1 MKLIFVNRFFHP
13 DHSATSQLLS
23 DLTFA
28 LAGQGHEVTV
38 ITSRLRYDDPSVQLP
53 ARDFINGVRVERV
66 RTTRFGRRTMTG
78 RAIDYLSF
86 YGAAALALVAAARRG
101 SVIIAKT
108 DPPMLSVMAAPIAMV
123 RGAVLVN
130 WHQDVFPEVMQAL
143 GLMRGRG
150 GRLLLGLL
158 RWLRNRSL
166 RRAAVNIAL
175 GPAMARHL
183 IDEGAPPETI
193 RIMPNWADGAL
204 IRPVARTDN
213 ALRRT
218 WGYEDQFVVGYSGNL
233 GRAHE
238 IDTFVDA
245 IALVQAKAAAQTG
258 DDAVLAGRIR
268 WLFIGGGAQMQAMRE
283 AVAARGLGDVRFQ
296 DYQPRERL
304 AESLSLPDLHLISL
318 RPDMEGLIVPSKYY
332 GIAAAGRPAL
342 MIGAADG
349 DIGNLLGE
357 TGTGRVIAEGDAA
370 GLADAVIAFARDPE
384 ATARQG
390 EAARALFEARFAL
403 PHALERW
410 RAMLASLPGADKGSA
425 G

>member
-23 DLTFA
+23 DLAFA

-38 ITSRLRYDDPSVQLP
+38 ITSRLRYDDPAVQLP
-53 ARDFINGVRVERV
+53 ARDIVNGVRVERV
-66 RTTRFGRRTMTG
+66 RTTGFGRRTLAG

-166 RRAAVNIAL
+166 RRAAVNIVL

-183 IDEGAPPETI
+183 IGEGAPPEKI

-204 IRPVARTDN
+204 IRPVARADN
-213 ALRRT
+213 ALRRS
-218 WGYEDQFVVGYSGNL
+218 WGFEGQFVVGYSGNL

-245 IALVQAKAAAQTG
+245 IALVQAKVAAQTG
-258 DDAVLAGRIR
+258 DDAKLAGRIR

-283 AVAARGLGDVRFQ
+283 AVAARGLGDVRFE

-370 GLADAVIAFARDPE
+370 GLADAVMAFARDPE
-384 ATARQG
+384 KTARQG

-410 RAMLASLPGADKGSA
+410 RAMLASLPGADKGSV

>member
-23 DLTFA
+23 DLSFS
-28 LAGQGHEVTV
+28 LAGQGHDVTV
-38 ITSRLRYDDPSVQLP
+38 ITSRLRYDDPAVQLP
-53 ARDFINGVRVERV
+53 ARDIVNRVRVERV
-66 RTTRFGRRTMTG
+66 RTTRFGRRTLAG

-86 YGAAALALVAAARRG
+86 YGAAALALVAAARHG

-143 GLMRGRG
+143 GLMQGRG

-183 IDEGAPPETI
+183 IGEGAPPETI

-204 IRPVARTDN
+204 IRPVARADN
-213 ALRRT
+213 ALRRS

-245 IALVQAKAAAQTG
+245 IALVQVRAAAQTG
-258 DDAVLAGRIR
+258 DDAALARRIR

-283 AVAARGLGDVRFQ
+283 AVAARGLHDLRFE

-342 MIGAADG
+342 MVGAADG
-349 DIGNLLGE
+349 DIGSLLAE

-370 GLADAVIAFARDPE
+370 GLADAVMAFARDPQ
-384 ATARQG
+384 ATACQG
-390 EAARALFEARFAL
+390 EAARALFEAHFAL
-403 PHALERW
+403 PLALERW
-410 RAMLASLPGADKGSA
+410 RAMLASLPGTDKGSA